1 MASTNLKTKTMKH
14 FEFTTPTF
22 KNFTIDGKPY
32 PCKIGEWAIEGIAD
46 IVNANNLDF
55 TWHLLSM
62 TFKKSEFEQH
72 EIGYEDFYLSEETLS
87 EIISQHLHSKY
98 QTRFVT

>member
-1 MASTNLKTKTMKH
+1 MEVKFIGDNAITAPIFKDFKT
-14 FEFTTPTF
+14 
-22 KNFTIDGKPY
+22 DGKPY
-32 PCKIGEWAIEGIAD
+32 PCKIGEWTIEGIAD

-62 TFKKSEFEQH
+62 NFKKSEFEHH
-72 EIGYEDFYLSEETLS
+72 EISYEDFYLSEEALS
-87 EIISQHLHSKY
+87 EIISQHLHSNY